1 MLLQMP
7 FNKENMRKITL
18 IICLFVFTLNFSQ
31 THRFIYQVD
40 LKLNEKIEKIN
51 MVLDIDNE
59 FVKFYDYKFLE
70 MDSITKKTGEN
81 WQTNTM
87 TDQLVV
93 RRLNS
98 NENKTFHDNNFDY
111 FALTSTD
118 QINWKIEN
126 KIKKVQNYKLQKA
139 TTNFGGRNWTAWFS
153 EEIPFQ
159 EGPYKFRGLPG
170 LIFELYDETT
180 DFKYSLINSI
190 NLPST
195 FDTTNFLETHY
206 GVKPIPVTLKQ
217 YHKIKLDR
225 YNDPVAEIRKV
236 LKDGG
241 VININGQNIKTT
253 EELDQRR
260 KLLQEMTKK
269 YYNPVERDK
278 AIPYPTK

>member
-1 MLLQMP
+1 M
-7 FNKENMRKITL
+7 
-18 IICLFVFTLNFSQ
+18 
-31 THRFIYQVD
+31 D

-195 FDTTNFLETHY
+195 FDTTYFLETHY
-206 GVKPIPVTLKQ
+206 GVKPIPVTSKQ